1 MNSIQGRLQTAEHIL
16 AKIIEDKIECNVGV
30 CKFQED
36 YGTLEINSE
45 TDIREIGKEALEN
58 ETQEII
64 NKNIDVKKSMVNRDQ
79 AQQYDLSRIPDSAQE
94 LRIVDIV
101 GFDARPCG
109 DPHVDNTNQIGVFS
123 INKIKKV
130 GKDRYRIYFSV
141 E

>member
-1 MNSIQGRLQTAEHIL
+1 MGPIQGRLQTAEHIL
-16 AKIIEDKIECNVGV
+16 AKIIEDKIECDVGV

-45 TDIREIGKEALEN
+45 TDVRELGKGALEN
-58 ETQEII
+58 ETRNII
-64 NKNIDVKKSMVNRDQ
+64 NKDIEVKKSMVNREQ
-79 AQQYDLSRIPDSAQE
+79 AQQYDLSRIPESVQE

-101 GFDARPCG
+101 DFDTRPCA
-109 DPHVDNTNQIGVFS
+109 DPHVDNTSQIGTFS

-130 GKDRYRIYFSV
+130 GKNRYRIYFSV